1 MQAKKINIDKYVQF
15 VEKGDSE
22 LYALKI
28 LQGPYSG
35 VIYTY
40 GKVRFEGTVEE
51 PVVKF
56 DFTINEVPKPKK
68 KNKLEKSKGFKN
80 FIGDVLMSLFDEQ
93 LQHDESTKTNNQT
106 SND

>member
-1 MQAKKINIDKYVQF
+1 MSAKKINLDRYIQF

-28 LQGPYSG
+28 LHGPYSG

-40 GKVRFEGTVEE
+40 GKVKFEGSVDE

-68 KNKLEKSKGFKN
+68 KSKLEKSKPFKN
-80 FIGDVLMSLFDEQ
+80 FIGDVLMTLIEEKVN
-93 LQHDESTKTNNQT
+93 DESTNTNT
-106 SND
+106 EESDE

>member
-1 MQAKKINIDKYVQF
+1 MTAKVINIDKYIQF

-22 LYALKI
+22 LYGLKI

-40 GKVRFEGTVEE
+40 GKVKFEGTVDQ
-51 PVVKF
+51 PIVKF

-68 KNKLEKSKGFKN
+68 KSKLEKSKAFKN
-80 FIGDVLMSLFDEQ
+80 FIGDVLMTLIEEKVN
-93 LQHDESTKTNNQT
+93 DESTKTDTKEPNG
-106 SND
+106 